1 MAFTVIF
8 EAAHIN
14 LSGEDKREPHHT
26 DTYTAK
32 SLTRMGYIKINGEWK
47 KKDQQES
54 SSSSEEEEDTQAD
67 PLPPSEPVPTH
78 EDIPTETF
86 EEPAQPSEPPQE
98 KLHTESIT
106 PSSSIEE
113 LMKKMTED
121 ITATIQT
128 SLASFSQTIE
138 EKMTK
143 LTEDVSQIN
152 TRLNKL
158 EASSSSHI
166 PPSVNT
172 DEINAIKEIVTKGI
186 DGMHSE
192 LQSASLRISK
202 LEDCRRFEDEYAK
215 NLGTLRGEFG
225 RMRGS
230 ADNFTKLQA
239 DALKELRDDTK
250 TLTSE
255 VSQMWHFLQALLT
268 KVDKLTPQV
277 IVKQEPPP

>member
-1 MAFTVIF
+1 
-8 EAAHIN
+8 
-14 LSGEDKREPHHT
+14 
-26 DTYTAK
+26 
-32 SLTRMGYIKINGEWK
+32 
-47 KKDQQES
+47 
-54 SSSSEEEEDTQAD
+54 
-67 PLPPSEPVPTH
+67 
-78 EDIPTETF
+78 
-86 EEPAQPSEPPQE
+86 
-98 KLHTESIT
+98 
-106 PSSSIEE
+106 
-113 LMKKMTED
+113 MTED

-128 SLASFSQTIE
+128 SLTSISQTVE
-138 EKMTK
+138 EKMMK

-152 TRLNKL
+152 TRLNHL
-158 EASSSSHI
+158 EASSSSNI

-172 DEINAIKEIVTKGI
+172 DEINAIKEIMTKGI
-186 DGMHSE
+186 DGMHSK
-192 LQSASLRISK
+192 LQTASLRISK